1 MTNIK
6 NILFGSLSLLAIGLV
21 VLAGTLVF
29 QLINNSFNKTPAT
42 ITITGYS
49 KINYI
54 PDEAVI
60 TAGVL
65 IEGQDPKDIQMKSD
79 NLMKG
84 LVNFLK
90 EEGIE
95 EKNLKTTR
103 YNLSPKYDFENYNQ
117 IIGYSLDQTLEVRLK
132 DFSKVGEIVAG
143 LTRNGANEIKGL
155 SFVLSDEAEKNLKKE
170 ARELA
175 IADAYQNLD
184 NLKKSLNIKN
194 VELIGFSEDGNQ
206 PITYQRL
213 DATLQNEYLKSSIS
227 PILAGENEFVSNVYL
242 VFELR

>member
-29 QLINNSFNKTPAT
+29 QLINDSFNKTPAT

-117 IIGYSLDQTLEVRLK
+117 IIGYSLEQTLEVKLK

-194 VELIGFSEDGNQ
+194 VKLIGFSEDGNQ

-213 DATLQNEYLKSSIS
+213 DATLQNEYLKFPIS

>member
-6 NILFGSLSLLAIGLV
+6 NILFGCLSLLAIGLV
-21 VLAGTLVF
+21 VLTGVF
-29 QLINNSFNKTPAT
+29 VSQLLNDSFNKTPAT
-42 ITITGYS
+42 ITVTGYS

-65 IEGQDPKDIQMKSD
+65 IEGQDPKDIQIKSD
-79 NLMKG
+79 NLMTN

-90 EEGIE
+90 EQGIE

-103 YNLSPKYDFENYNQ
+103 YNLSPKYDWDNHNR
-117 IIGYSLDQTLEVRLK
+117 IIGYLLDQTIEIKVK
-132 DFSKVGEIVAG
+132 DFSKIGEIVAG
-143 LTRNGANEIKGL
+143 LTQNGANEIKGL

-170 ARELA
+170 ARDLA
-175 IADAYQNLD
+175 IADAYQNLE
-184 NLKKSLNIKN
+184 NLKKSLKIKN
-194 VELIGFSEDGNQ
+194 VKLVGFSENGNQ
-206 PITYQRL
+206 PITYQRF
-213 DATLQNEYLKSSIS
+213 DAVLGNEYLKAPSS

-242 VFELR
+242 VFEIR

>member
-21 VLAGTLVF
+21 VLTGTLVF
-29 QLINNSFNKTPAT
+29 QLINDSFNKTPAT

-65 IEGQDPKDIQMKSD
+65 IEGQDPKDVQIKSD

-117 IIGYSLDQTLEVRLK
+117 IIGYSLEQTLEVKLK

-184 NLKKSLNIKN
+184 NLKRSLNIKN
-194 VELIGFSEDGNQ
+194 VKLIGFSEDGNQ

>member
-29 QLINNSFNKTPAT
+29 QLINDSFNKTPAT

-65 IEGQDPKDIQMKSD
+65 IEGQDPKDVQIKSD

-117 IIGYSLDQTLEVRLK
+117 IMGYSLEQTLEVRLK

-194 VELIGFSEDGNQ
+194 VKLIGFSEDGNQ

>member
-29 QLINNSFNKTPAT
+29 QLINDSFNKTPAT

-65 IEGQDPKDIQMKSD
+65 IEGQDPKDVQIKSD

>member
-194 VELIGFSEDGNQ
+194 VKLIGFSEDGNQ

>member
-29 QLINNSFNKTPAT
+29 QLINDSFNKTTAT

-65 IEGQDPKDIQMKSD
+65 IEGQDPKDVQIKSD

-117 IIGYSLDQTLEVRLK
+117 IMGYSLEQTLEVRLK

-175 IADAYQNLD
+175 IADAYQNLE

-194 VELIGFSEDGNQ
+194 VKLIGFSEDGNQ

>member
-29 QLINNSFNKTPAT
+29 QLINDSFNKTPAT

-65 IEGQDPKDIQMKSD
+65 IEGQDPKDVQIKSD

-95 EKNLKTTR
+95 EKNLKTTS

-117 IIGYSLDQTLEVRLK
+117 IMGYSLEQTLEVRLK

-194 VELIGFSEDGNQ
+194 VKLIGFSEDGNQ

>member
-65 IEGQDPKDIQMKSD
+65 IEGQDPKDIQIKSD

-194 VELIGFSEDGNQ
+194 VKLIGFSEDGNQ

>member
-29 QLINNSFNKTPAT
+29 QLINDSFNKTPAT

-65 IEGQDPKDIQMKSD
+65 IEGQDPKDIQIKSD

-117 IIGYSLDQTLEVRLK
+117 IIGYSLEQTLEVKLK

-184 NLKKSLNIKN
+184 NLKRSLNIKN
-194 VELIGFSEDGNQ
+194 IKLIGFSEDGNQ
-206 PITYQRL
+206 PITYQRF
-213 DATLQNEYLKSSIS
+213 DATLQNEYLKSPIS

>member
-29 QLINNSFNKTPAT
+29 QLINDSFNKTPAT

-65 IEGQDPKDIQMKSD
+65 IEGQDPKDIQIKSD

-117 IIGYSLDQTLEVRLK
+117 IIGYSLEQTLEVKLK

-143 LTRNGANEIKGL
+143 LTQNGANEIKGL

-175 IADAYQNLD
+175 IVDAYQNLD

-194 VELIGFSEDGNQ
+194 VKLIGFSEDGNQ
-206 PITYQRL
+206 PITHQRF

>member
-1 MTNIK
+1 MANIK

-29 QLINNSFNKTPAT
+29 QLINDSFDKTPAT

-65 IEGQDPKDIQMKSD
+65 IEGQDPKDVQIKSD

-117 IIGYSLDQTLEVRLK
+117 IIGYSLEQTLEVKLK

-175 IADAYQNLD
+175 IADAYQNLE

-194 VELIGFSEDGNQ
+194 VKLIGFSEDGNQ

-213 DATLQNEYLKSSIS
+213 DATLQNEYLKSPIS